1 MESGV
6 FPNSVRVSMAS
17 DVPFDL
23 DVLFEFGL
31 ARFLD
36 GVGVLIP

>member
-1 MESGV
+1 
-6 FPNSVRVSMAS
+6 MAP

-31 ARFLD
+31 ARFPD
-36 GVGVLIP
+36 GVGVLIA

>member
-1 MESGV
+1 
-6 FPNSVRVSMAS
+6 MAP
-17 DVPFDL
+17 DVLFDL

-36 GVGVLIP
+36 GVGVLIADRSRTG

>member
-1 MESGV
+1 LLKG
-6 FPNSVRVSMAS
+6 PAGPVR
-17 DVPFDL
+17 P

-36 GVGVLIP
+36 GVGVLIA